1 MPILAIPDWFRKQY
15 LFSYWLED
23 ISTETNEK
31 SSELAQ
37 RNTKCFVYSKKR
49 RGEFGAAALI
59 DFIRQCFKA
68 PLFELDNDAF
78 LQELDTNIQMNG
90 IVFDNCSVQKR
101 FLTRFE
107 QAPHKNVAKF
117 TIRRARGFF
126 E

>member
-1 MPILAIPDWFRKQY
+1 M
-15 LFSYWLED
+15 
-23 ISTETNEK
+23 
-31 SSELAQ
+31 
-37 RNTKCFVYSKKR
+37 YSKKR
-49 RGEFGAAALI
+49 RGEFGAAPLI

-78 LQELDTNIQMNG
+78 LQELATNIQMNG

>member
-1 MPILAIPDWFRKQY
+1 MPILAIPDGLRKQY

-37 RNTKCFVYSKKR
+37 SNTKCFVYSKKR
-49 RGEFGAAALI
+49 CGEFGAAPLI
-59 DFIRQCFKA
+59 DFIRQCLKV
-68 PLFELDNDAF
+68 PLFELDNAF